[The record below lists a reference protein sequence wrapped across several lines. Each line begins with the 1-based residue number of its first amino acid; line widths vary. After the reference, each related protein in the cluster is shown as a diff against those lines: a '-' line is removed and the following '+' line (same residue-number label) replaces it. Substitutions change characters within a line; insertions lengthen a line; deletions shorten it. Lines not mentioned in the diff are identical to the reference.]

1 MGVMRAS
8 GRGWAATTIEESLD
22 LAKRS
27 AEITHNHPEGI
38 KGAQA
43 TAAAIFMT
51 VGDANNKWIL
61 TEDTKHVINVCMLMR
76 YDGQVHFVKDDALL
90 SKVREIMRQIK

>member
-1 MGVMRAS
+1 
-8 GRGWAATTIEESLD
+8 
-22 LAKRS
+22 
-27 AEITHNHPEGI
+27 
-38 KGAQA
+38 
-43 TAAAIFMT
+43 MT

-90 SKVREIMRQIK
+90 SKVPEIMRQIMALYNKNGWEFSLFYLDNGHAEIRGLLDLKEEFDV